1 MDIIS
6 IITGMLS
13 WLQVGLGQA
22 SITAGT
28 IYQGAVV
35 VDKVTTEDFR
45 GTWSAELQERGIQT
59 IKGLVIRVDKS
70 DLYWCPRI
78 QRNPKK

>member
-6 IITGMLS
+6 IITGIMS
-13 WLQVGLGQA
+13 WLQVTAGQA
-22 SITAGT
+22 SITATT
-28 IYQGAVV
+28 IYQGAGV

-45 GTWSAELQERGIQT
+45 GTWSAELQEQGIQI

-70 DLYWCPRI
+70 DLY
-78 QRNPKK
+78 

>member
-6 IITGMLS
+6 IITGVLS

-22 SITAGT
+22 SITATT

-35 VDKVTTEDFR
+35 IDKVTTEDFK
-45 GTWSAELQERGIQT
+45 GTWSAELQEGGIQT

-70 DLYWCPRI
+70 DLY
-78 QRNPKK
+78 

>member
-1 MDIIS
+1 MGFIS
-6 IITGMLS
+6 IITGVFSLI
-13 WLQVGLGQA
+13 QVGIGQA
-22 SITAGT
+22 PITAGT
-28 IYQGAVV
+28 IYHGAVL

-70 DLYWCPRI
+70 DLY
-78 QRNPKK
+78 